1 MKKPKHASPFLT
13 PLTPIDPSSGMRRFE
28 ETRTQQVRDAAASA
42 ARGVISSERVVAP
55 WDASMACVDLQRAA
69 QILSE
74 RCLKL
79 AAKWAVEQW
88 LGLPP
93 EIIEGSGGT
102 HILTFPPPSA
112 SLSSTKQP
120 PMLSPEMPSSTIPD
134 DLLWGAEERQDPV
147 LNYARTLF
155 ELGEYA
161 HAAARL
167 SETSLTN
174 KAASVETMP
183 PPLEDLSPKAIYIRA
198 YALYMAGERRK
209 EEDLLDQQRYSHLL
223 FSILCITEYS
233 TYHLSRLTAQSL
245 VARATR
251 MPIAAIRT
259 CSNSRWNCCRPTKR
273 ETWMRLACTCTAWSC
288 RPVDRPW
295 FSLRTLRRRK
305 PY

>member
-1 MKKPKHASPFLT
+1 MKKQKHASPFLT
-13 PLTPIDPSSGMRRFE
+13 PLTPIDPTASSGMRHFE
-28 ETRTQQVRDAAASA
+28 EMRTQQTN
-42 ARGVISSERVVAP
+42 ARGSSEVVAP
-55 WDASMACVDLQRAA
+55 WDATMACVDLQRAA
-69 QILSE
+69 LILSE

-93 EIIEGSGGT
+93 EVIEVST
-102 HILTFPPPSA
+102 HTLTFPPSSA
-112 SLSSTKQP
+112 SSSSTKQP
-120 PMLSPEMPSSTIPD
+120 PMPSTEMPSSTIPD
-134 DLLWGAEERQDPV
+134 DLLWGVEERHDPV

-209 EEDLLDQQRYSHLL
+209 EEDLLDQQRYSNLL
-223 FSILCITEYS
+223 FSFSQQCTRFPN
-233 TYHLSRLTAQSL
+233 LSCFIAPPL
-245 VARATR
+245 VARAIR

-259 CSNSRWNCCRPTKR
+259 CSNFLWNCCRHTKQ
-273 ETWMRLACTCTAWSC
+273 ETWMRLACTCTAWCC
-288 RPVDRPW
+288 RLVDRPW
-295 FSLRTLRRRK
+295 FFLRILRRLK
-305 PY
+305 AY